1 MAWPGHSATIRLVRP
16 HDTMIL
22 LCIPGSRSKTD
33 DLAMEGVEYSELG
46 IIPSWSAMALAFCE
60 FMPDPRIPTYF
71 KSFHQFHESNGI
83 AVTIAKN
90 FQRVSQSGWV

>member
-33 DLAMEGVEYSELG
+33 DLAMDGVEYSVLG
-46 IIPSWSAMALAFCE
+46 IIPSWSAIALAFWTANA
-60 FMPDPRIPTYF
+60 R
-71 KSFHQFHESNGI
+71 
-83 AVTIAKN
+83 
-90 FQRVSQSGWV
+90 